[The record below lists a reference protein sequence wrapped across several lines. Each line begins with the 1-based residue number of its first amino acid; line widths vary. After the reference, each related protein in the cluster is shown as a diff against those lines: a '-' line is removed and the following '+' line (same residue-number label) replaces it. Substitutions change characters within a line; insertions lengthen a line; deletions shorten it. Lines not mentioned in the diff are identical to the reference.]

1 MNKCHCLMKRM
12 VSVCKYSPNLIYELI
27 TYNQNA
33 SKGDRIITCTID
45 YLLFFSTYDKESLQL
60 FQDQIYILL
69 SLVQSKCSSSEL
81 PHVKELYRL

>member
-1 MNKCHCLMKRM
+1 MKRM
-12 VSVCKYSPNLIYELI
+12 ISVCKYSPNLIYELI
-27 TYNQNA
+27 TYNQKA

-81 PHVKELYRL
+81 PHVKELYKL